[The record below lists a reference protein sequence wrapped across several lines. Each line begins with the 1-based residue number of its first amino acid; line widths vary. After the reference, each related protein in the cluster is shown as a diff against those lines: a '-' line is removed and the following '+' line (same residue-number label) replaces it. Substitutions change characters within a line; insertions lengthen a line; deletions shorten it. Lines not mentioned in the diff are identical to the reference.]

1 MPRQQ
6 RKPRP
11 RVKGVSIRVEH
22 REQVDWDRY
31 AYALLQHVKN
41 EMAAEAKKKQPK
53 DRGSS

>member
-1 MPRQQ
+1 MPRQRQ

-41 EMAAEAKKKQPK
+41 EMAADAKKKK
-53 DRGSS
+53 DRGSL